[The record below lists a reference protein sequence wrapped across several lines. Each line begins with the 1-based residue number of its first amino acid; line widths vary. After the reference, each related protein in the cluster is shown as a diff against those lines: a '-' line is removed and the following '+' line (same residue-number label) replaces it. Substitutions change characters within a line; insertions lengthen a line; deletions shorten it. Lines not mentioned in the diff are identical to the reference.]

1 MRPNHQG
8 AGPALQRVLLTFAKQ
23 NLSLWQ
29 GLEAMES
36 CVLLDVCQLGVR
48 EELGGARLL
57 AVVLSPL
64 GDVKGVQH
72 CS

>member
-1 MRPNHQG
+1 
-8 AGPALQRVLLTFAKQ
+8 
-23 NLSLWQ
+23 
-29 GLEAMES
+29 MEV
-36 CVLLDVCQLGVR
+36 CLLLDVCQLGVR